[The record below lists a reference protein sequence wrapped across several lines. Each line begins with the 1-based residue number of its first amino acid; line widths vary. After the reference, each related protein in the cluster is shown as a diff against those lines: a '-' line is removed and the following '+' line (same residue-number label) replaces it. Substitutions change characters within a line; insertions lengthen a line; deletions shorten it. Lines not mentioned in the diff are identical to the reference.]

1 MTKKYQG
8 IKMEE
13 VQPKS
18 RDRKKQTIR
27 FKVSEYPIFPEEI
40 ESD

>member
-1 MTKKYQG
+1 MTKKYQV

-18 RDRKKQTIR
+18 QDRKKQIIR
-27 FKVSEYPIFPEEI
+27 FKVPEYPIFPEEI